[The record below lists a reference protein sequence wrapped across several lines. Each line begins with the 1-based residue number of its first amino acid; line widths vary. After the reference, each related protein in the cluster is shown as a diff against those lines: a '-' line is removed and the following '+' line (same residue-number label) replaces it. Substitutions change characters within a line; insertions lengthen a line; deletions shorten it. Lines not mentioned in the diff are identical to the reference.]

1 MTKKT
6 ALIFG
11 ASGQDGSYLSQL
23 LLSKE
28 YKVIGTSRA
37 PLPKK
42 NNNLFRLGIEDE
54 VHMLALDITQRE
66 QVRKVINLY
75 EPDEIYNLAGQ
86 SSVGQSFL
94 DPRGTIDSI
103 ASGTLNVLEA
113 IRISGSSTKF
123 YNACSSECFGNTAS
137 PANEDTAFSPR
148 SPYGAGK
155 AASYWY
161 VRNYRENFEQQ
172 CCSGILFNHE
182 SPLRPKNFVTSKIVS
197 GAVDIY
203 KGRRD
208 FIELGNLTS
217 VRDWGW
223 APEYVVAMWKML
235 QAEEAQDFVISTGAS
250 HSLSTFCNAVFAHLG
265 LNAEKHIRTVDHFV
279 RPNDI
284 LISRGDSSKAAD
296 LLGWRPRVD
305 FDELVRKLVEA
316 ALQWEEGEKEAHGG

>member
-23 LLSKE
+23 LLSKG
-28 YKVIGTSRA
+28 YNVVGTSRA
-37 PLPKK
+37 PLPK
-42 NNNLFRLGIEDE
+42 NDNNLFRLGIEDE
-54 VHMLALDITQRE
+54 VHMLVLDITQRE
-66 QVRKVINLY
+66 QVSRTINQY
-75 EPDEIYNLAGQ
+75 APDEIYNLAGQ
-86 SSVGQSFL
+86 SSVGQSFV
-94 DPRGTIDSI
+94 DPLGTIESI

-113 IRISGSSTKF
+113 IRISGSNTKF

-137 PANEDTAFSPR
+137 PANEDTAFSPY

-161 VRNYRENFEQQ
+161 VRNYRENFQQQ

-182 SPLRPKNFVTSKIVS
+182 SPLRPRNFVTSKIVN

-203 KGRRD
+203 KGRCD
-208 FIELGNLTS
+208 FIELGNLSS

-235 QAEEAQDFVISTGAS
+235 QADDAEDFVISTGTS
-250 HSLSTFCNAVFAHLG
+250 HSLSSFCNAVFAHLG
-265 LNAEKHIRTVDHFV
+265 LDAEKHIRAVEHFV

-305 FDELVRKLVEA
+305 FGELIRKLVEA
-316 ALQWEEGEKEAHGG
+316 ALQREDGGTEANGG